1 MSAAT
6 KLDGLAI
13 DLLEVASDPRTFAIA
28 ARLTALAVE
37 LHQMEA
43 AVVPPHLREP
53 EVELPPGVVRLPVA
67 RRARA

>member
-1 MSAAT
+1 MGREV
-6 KLDGLAI
+6 GLSPLQALQSIACINGRPAI
-13 DLLEVASDPRTFAIA
+13 WGDA
-28 ARLTALAVE
+28 ALAVE

-53 EVELPPGVVRLPVA
+53 EVALPPGVVRLPVV